1 MKPLEFEVGGGGRG
15 GDGAEDFWGE
25 RWGICRRQQNIKGNC
40 RKLISPMAVTHDFIN
55 NDIDE
60 KITRACLAENECIFH
75 VTRL

>member
-1 MKPLEFEVGGGGRG
+1 MKPLEFEVEGGGGGRSG
-15 GDGAEDFWGE
+15 GFLGGTV
-25 RWGICRRQQNIKGNC
+25 GICRRQQNIKGNC

-55 NDIDE
+55 NDIGE

>member
-1 MKPLEFEVGGGGRG
+1 MKPLEFEVEGGGRG
-15 GDGAEDFWGE
+15 RGRSGGYL

>member
-1 MKPLEFEVGGGGRG
+1 MGEGGGG
-15 GDGAEDFWGE
+15 GAEDFWGE